1 MPAEF
6 GSSFGRVGAL
16 VEQKAFGVIVAQ
28 ACPRLIVG
36 ASDRSRRAGCHP
48 AFDRLLPCHHRRCL
62 DRRLLGDGGT
72 FMIDILL
79 S

>member
-1 MPAEF
+1 MAELVGKRGMGRMPTEL

-36 ASDRSRRAGCHP
+36 ASDRSRRAGC
-48 AFDRLLPCHHRRCL
+48 DSGRLR
-62 DRRLLGDGGT
+62 
-72 FMIDILL
+72 
-79 S
+79 